1 MATANIYDVSDCNS
15 TYGYETTIDWIEDT
29 RDNAD
34 GYIIKLGETLSGVP
48 TLDDNFVE
56 NVNAA
61 VKHNKPF
68 GIYYVNHFLDDSIP
82 EKEEDKEEIV
92 AIKKGIV
99 SLLRD
104 RITQSCRHIE
114 NNGFITQ
121 QQITSITD
129 LYDSYKNLGGNHG
142 LNIIVEK
149 TIKLPIKQ

>member
-1 MATANIYDVSDCNS
+1 MEILLQFGFMITNGLLTLVIS
-15 TYGYETTIDWIEDT
+15 WITFKFKKREERLKELQD
-29 RDNAD
+29 R
-34 GYIIKLGETLSGVP
+34 
-48 TLDDNFVE
+48 
-56 NVNAA
+56 
-61 VKHNKPF
+61 
-68 GIYYVNHFLDDSIP
+68 
-82 EKEEDKEEIV
+82 KEENKEEII
-92 AIKKGIV
+92 AIKEGIV

-149 TIKLPIKQ
+149 TIKLPSQLPPT